1 MMWQGHGLRA
11 WFKGVVFRVWLFLQ
25 GVTGSRFTVPLVSR
39 HSSDSEEEEEE
50 EGEGAPCDL
59 GGVAWKEAVELR
71 GGAVTREVED
81 NCLEEEEDEEGSS
94 EGKHRFCIRANA
106 SV

>member
-1 MMWQGHGLRA
+1 M
-11 WFKGVVFRVWLFLQ
+11 VFRVWLFLQ
-25 GVTGSRFTVPLVSR
+25 GVTVSRFTVPLVSC
-39 HSSDSEEEEEE
+39 HSSDSEEEEE
-50 EGEGAPCDL
+50 GEDCVPCDL

-71 GGAVTREVED
+71 GGAVTEEVED